1 MGLNTEAWHKILRKI
16 TVKVENN
23 ALPTTSHKELWVFI
37 TTQKYFSFILTVNKI
52 HNNNKYI

>member
-23 ALPTTSHKELWVFI
+23 ALPTTSHKGLWVFI
-37 TTQKYFSFILTVNKI
+37 TTLKNISVLSRVNKI
-52 HNNNKYI
+52 HNNNTYI